1 MSQSTNKR
9 SAPMLHRGGDRS
21 SPYPVSRLAPHFDL
35 VDLAKEIDQADRM
48 VSTRLGG
55 QLQVIA
61 EQVRSLQAQA
71 RRILEEAREDQR
83 LHHARCAF
91 KRIPG
96 HTYYLYEDPSG
107 SPEFSML
114 SPEDWNGRPPKRFL
128 GAYRLNADMSWSRE
142 GEHSDKEDSRRL
154 VQRLLQ
160 TSEQDT
166 GPVE

>member
-1 MSQSTNKR
+1 MTENASKR
-9 SAPMLHRGGDRS
+9 DAPVLHRRGDRS
-21 SPYPVSRLAPHFDL
+21 SPYPVSRLAPPMEL
-35 VDLAKEIDQADRM
+35 VDLAQEIEQADLV

-96 HTYYLYEDPSG
+96 HTYYLYEDAFG
-107 SPEFSML
+107 SAEFSML

-128 GAYRLNADMSWSRE
+128 GAYRLNADMSWSPA
-142 GEHSDKEDSRRL
+142 DQPNDADDSRQL
-154 VQRLLQ
+154 VQRLLGD
-160 TSEQDT
+160 TST
-166 GPVE
+166 SN